1 MTMGADFIVYCCEDP
16 VDYKKAMPYIE
27 YRIENLSGDLLHS
40 IADDV
45 LCDEAQEISEEVA
58 DESLLSEEDLWKLDD
73 LTSIKIKS
81 MIRRRIREA
90 VGEVFDS
97 YRRDVAHMH
106 LHGRNYLMTGGM
118 SWGDL
123 PTEACDL
130 IHLIEYSCVTEGMS
144 DPNFDYESF
153 KA

>member
-1 MTMGADFIVYCCEDP
+1 MGADFMVYCCEDP
-16 VDYKKAMPYIE
+16 IDYKKAMPMIE
-27 YRIENLSGDLLHS
+27 HRIKNLSNNSLDD
-40 IADDV
+40 IADD
-45 LCDEAQEISEEVA
+45 LLWYDAQEITEEVEA
-58 DESLLSEEDLWKLDD
+58 ECTLTEEDLWKLDD
-73 LTSIKIKS
+73 LTSKKIRDMVRKKVKA
-81 MIRRRIREA
+81 A
-90 VGEVFDS
+90 VDELFDGGC
-97 YRRDVAHMH
+97 RRDVASMH

-130 IHLIEYSCVTEGMS
+130 INLIEYSTVTDGMG